1 LPCVV
6 APESPGSNVIMSNSM
21 LLAAGKHCWDWWEEN
36 NLISEYGMIMIES
49 QVYMMFTTTSQHHSL

>member
-1 LPCVV
+1 
-6 APESPGSNVIMSNSM
+6 MSNSM